1 MGLVVWLSVR
11 GNLAVP
17 SWLLIEQ
24 VTREPPGP
32 GLVPGICTGHT
43 RGCFAGM
50 LELEEGPLPLWVID
64 GAPPGGT
71 WAPRERRRAG
81 RPGPGLDFTC
91 REGAGHQGR
100 LLLQAEQCFWGQR
113 GLGAGWD
120 GTVPAARPLSFPGSA
135 RPCCR
140 HPAPP

>member
-64 GAPPGGT
+64 G
-71 WAPRERRRAG
+71 
-81 RPGPGLDFTC
+81 GP
-91 REGAGHQGR
+91 
-100 LLLQAEQCFWGQR
+100 
-113 GLGAGWD
+113 
-120 GTVPAARPLSFPGSA
+120 ARWHLGSA
-135 RPCCR
+135 RAPQGR
-140 HPAPP
+140 PARPRT